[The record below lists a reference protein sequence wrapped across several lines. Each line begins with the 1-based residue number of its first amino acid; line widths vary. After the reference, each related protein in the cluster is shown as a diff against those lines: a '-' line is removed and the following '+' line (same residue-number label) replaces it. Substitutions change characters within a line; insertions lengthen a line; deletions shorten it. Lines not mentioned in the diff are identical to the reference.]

1 MSNPILAESL
11 GLQRLVKSSVLFS
24 IALLLAALLTNGCKT
39 TEPAKP
45 TPKPIPTPAPKPTNT
60 VTIHADQ
67 KIGTINPNIY
77 GHFAEHLGHCIEG
90 GIWVGPDSEIE
101 NVRGIRT
108 DVVQALK
115 KIKPPVIR
123 WPGGCFADSYHWRDG
138 IGPRDQRPK
147 TVNVHWGRVIENN
160 HFGTHEFIDFCRQVG
175 AEPMIA
181 ANVGNGTP
189 EELRDWLEYLNY
201 NGDST
206 LANMRTQNGNPEP
219 FNLRYLCIGNEN
231 WGCGGSM
238 APSQYAQLYRQFS
251 EYCHFPPKEGFYR
264 IACGPSGDNYT
275 WTTEFFEEIS
285 GRRAKGRNR
294 IGRIEAFD
302 MHYYTGAKSY
312 GTATEYTTNQFY
324 GLLKKSLRVEELIQ
338 KHWDIMAEYDPG
350 HSVKLGVCEWGTWHH
365 VMPGTNRKF
374 LRQQN
379 TIRDAMVAALT
390 LNVFNRN
397 CDKVGMANIAQTVNV
412 LQAMILTD
420 GPKMLTTPTYHVF
433 EMYVPHQGAEALQ
446 CEVQTEQI
454 NFADRNEQKTVPRIA
469 ASCSRKDNTITL
481 SLVNTHATD
490 YTTVKLNFPGL
501 ADVKLKSWLIL
512 GGEIHAHNTF
522 KDPDRIVPRDLI
534 KIIHTSKPMIAK
546 LHLPAASI
554 NVLTYAVKE
563 D

>member
-1 MSNPILAESL
+1 MSSSIRKQPI
-11 GLQRLVKSSVLFS
+11 KSPVLFA
-24 IALLLAALLTNGCKT
+24 IALSVTSLLFNGCKT
-39 TEPAKP
+39 VEPAKP
-45 TPKPIPTPAPKPTNT
+45 KVKAKPTNT

-77 GHFAEHLGHCIEG
+77 GHFAEHLGHCIDG
-90 GIWVGPDSEIE
+90 GIWVGPDSDIE

-108 DVVQALK
+108 DVVEALK

-123 WPGGCFADSYHWRDG
+123 WPGGCFADSYHWKDG

-264 IACGPSGDNYT
+264 VACGPSGDNYT
-275 WTTEFFEEIS
+275 WTKEFFEEIS

-302 MHYYTGAKSY
+302 MHYYTGSRGRY
-312 GTATEYTTNQFY
+312 GTATDYTTDQYY
-324 GLLKKSLRVEELIQ
+324 GLLKKCLRIEEVMN
-338 KHWDIMAEYDPG
+338 KHWKIMQEYDPG
-350 HSVKLGVCEWGTWHH
+350 HSVKLGVCEWGTWHE
-365 VMPGTNRKF
+365 VMPGTNRRF

-390 LNVFNRN
+390 LDVFNRH
-397 CDKVGMANIAQTVNV
+397 CDKVGMANIAQTINV
-412 LQAMILTD
+412 LQCMILTR
-420 GPKMLTTPTYHVF
+420 GAKMITTPTYHVF
-433 EMYVPHQGAEALQ
+433 EMYAPHQGAEALK
-446 CEVQTEQI
+446 CEVQSEENDFI
-454 NFADRNEQKTVPRIA
+454 DRDKQTKTIPRIA
-469 ASCSRKDNTITL
+469 ASCSRKDDTITL

-490 YTTVKLNFPGL
+490 YTTVTVEFPGL
-501 ADVKLKSWLIL
+501 AAPRLTSWRVL

-522 KDPDRIVPRDLI
+522 EEPDRVAPRDLL
-534 KIIHTSKPMIAK
+534 KIMQTKQPRMLK
-546 LHLPAASI
+546 LYLPPASI
-554 NVLTYAVKE
+554 NVLTYTVKE
-563 D
+563 

>member
-1 MSNPILAESL
+1 MLNLIRKPFTKT
-11 GLQRLVKSSVLFS
+11 LVLYLTTLFV
-24 IALLLAALLTNGCKT
+24 AAIFINGCKT
-39 TEPAKP
+39 VEPAKP
-45 TPKPIPTPAPKPTNT
+45 TPEPKPDNI
-60 VTIHADQ
+60 VTIHVD
-67 KIGTINPNIY
+67 KKVGTINPNIY
-77 GHFAEHLGHCIEG
+77 GHFAEHLGHCIEE
-90 GIWVGPDSEIE
+90 GIWVGPDSEIP

-108 DVVQALK
+108 DVVEALK

-138 IGPRDQRPK
+138 IGPREQRPK

-160 HFGTHEFIDFCRQVG
+160 HFGTHEFFDFCKQVG

-206 LANMRTQNGNPEP
+206 LANMRTQNGSPET

-238 APSQYAQLYRQFS
+238 DPSQYAQLYRQFS

-264 IACGPSGDNYT
+264 VACGPSSADYT

-294 IGRIEAFD
+294 MGRIEAFD
-302 MHYYTGAKSY
+302 MHYYTGSRGRY
-312 GTATEYTTNQFY
+312 GTATEYNTDQYY
-324 GLLKKSLRVEELIQ
+324 GLLAKALRIEEVAL
-338 KHWDIMAEYDPG
+338 KHWQIMQEYDPG
-350 HSVKLGVCEWGTWHH
+350 HSVKLGVCEWGTWHE
-365 VMPGTNRKF
+365 VMPGTNKRF

-390 LNVFNRN
+390 LNVFNRH
-397 CDKVGMANIAQTVNV
+397 CDKIGMANIAQTINV
-412 LQAMILTD
+412 LQCMVLTK
-420 GPKMLTTPTYHVF
+420 GPKMITTPTYHVF

-446 CEVQTEQI
+446 CDVQTEQI
-454 NFADRNEQKTVPRIA
+454 EFVDRDDQTKAIPRIA
-469 ASCSRKDNTITL
+469 ASCSRKDADMTI

-490 YTTVKLNFPGL
+490 FATVTLDFPGITN
-501 ADVKLKSWLIL
+501 VQLKSWRIL
-512 GGEIHAHNTF
+512 AGRIHAHNTF
-522 KDPDRIVPRDLI
+522 EEPDHIAPRDLM
-534 KIIHTSKPMIAK
+534 KIMQTKRPRMLK
-546 LHLPAASI
+546 LNLPPASI
-554 NVLTYAVKE
+554 SVLTYVTGE
-563 D
+563 